1 MPQARLRTKARIIEC
16 MLKIMTKRIA
26 NSAARI
32 TVHHANELAKGE
44 KLKSVIGSRF
54 SCSEPY
60 ITKFSFLLWMP
71 TLASVFLLSPFIQLG
86 CQFEE
91 T

>member
-32 TVHHANELAKGE
+32 TVHHANEFEQRAKLE
-44 KLKSVIGSRF
+44 SVIGS
-54 SCSEPY
+54 
-60 ITKFSFLLWMP
+60 
-71 TLASVFLLSPFIQLG
+71 
-86 CQFEE
+86 
-91 T
+91 